1 MGRCGSSQDSNTPVL
16 LCFFE
21 SQKEEQKNYCLK
33 LKENFHN
40 ERIIKFEIK
49 SVPNVPFSIKFKMNG
64 KIHELQKIYDNS
76 EEAMNNTLNAAY
88 QLLNN
93 K

>member
-1 MGRCGSSQDSNTPVL
+1 MGICGSTQDTNTPVL

-21 SQKEEQKNYCLK
+21 TQNEEQKNYCLK
-33 LKENFHN
+33 LKDNFHN
-40 ERIIKFEIK
+40 ERTIKFEIK
-49 SVPNVPFSIKFKMNG
+49 SVPSVPFSIKFKMNG